1 MDMKLLGNFIEIPLG
16 VFIELTTQFISKF
29 TPEQA
34 VNIKVPPASR
44 PSASSYLR
52 YPVSGERRGHVRFTA
67 DSRSYQP

>member
-34 VNIKVPPASR
+34 VNIKV
-44 PSASSYLR
+44 LL
-52 YPVSGERRGHVRFTA
+52 VQSGDALHVYTCS
-67 DSRSYQP
+67 DDE